1 MLSTIA
7 TDSTRSNLD
16 HPSPEMIAQWKL
28 IEQFALDP
36 IIYRRRIE
44 ERRREELVK
53 AKKLRYQRN
62 ERKKRMTL

>member
-1 MLSTIA
+1 LST
-7 TDSTRSNLD
+7 TVTGSTKSNLD
-16 HPSPEMIAQWKL
+16 HPSPEMIAQWKR

-36 IIYRRRIE
+36 IVYRRRIE
-44 ERRREELVK
+44 ERKREELVK